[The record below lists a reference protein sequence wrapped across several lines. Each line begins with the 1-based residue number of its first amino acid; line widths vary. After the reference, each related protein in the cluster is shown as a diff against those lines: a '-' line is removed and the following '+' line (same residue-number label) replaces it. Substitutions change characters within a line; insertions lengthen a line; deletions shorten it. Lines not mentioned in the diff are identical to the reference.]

1 MSKPSWAE
9 KLLVYHRGVG
19 TVEKRGYYVVPK
31 IEEMIT
37 RRAQVLSSN
46 LTPSVTFRGR
56 PCPSPTCFYYADS
69 PQAIAARVV
78 TPLASRL
85 ERTRHV
91 AMRGYSA
98 MREGATRLGLLDRDD
113 SAAAR
118 STLAPGSART
128 GAPAGASSTS
138 GATRGVGSSGDGNGE
153 CSPAS
158 RQLGQTLQVCS
169 IGPPT
174 PGVGHHASQALR
186 TSAFRGR
193 ASTHRASNRLAFA
206 SLACGQNVEIRLSSL
221 FEETIL
227 SAPTHRHVL
236 LAFRHTDATQ
246 VRRPPRV
253 SRPSLN
259 VATRRKLSLTFA
271 DVR

>member
-1 MSKPSWAE
+1 MRALEVVCVCVSRVRVACACRSTEADAGRHVSKPSWAE

-174 PGVGHHASQALR
+174 PGRWPSCITGPPNLSLSRPRLYSPRLQSPRVRVTCMWTECRDPFELSLR
-186 TSAFRGR
+186 GDDP
-193 ASTHRASNRLAFA
+193 
-206 SLACGQNVEIRLSSL
+206 
-221 FEETIL
+221 L
-227 SAPTHRHVL
+227 SAHAP
-236 LAFRHTDATQ
+236 ACPACI
-246 VRRPPRV
+246 PPY
-253 SRPSLN
+253 
-259 VATRRKLSLTFA
+259 
-271 DVR
+271 